1 MSFHFILPL
10 FQITSQVSLEPAPGL
25 KTKSE
30 VIVEVESI
38 PDSIAA
44 VGQIVG
50 LLSRGK
56 EKRGRSRNFRADL
69 IA

>member
-1 MSFHFILPL
+1 
-10 FQITSQVSLEPAPGL
+10 VSLEPAPGL